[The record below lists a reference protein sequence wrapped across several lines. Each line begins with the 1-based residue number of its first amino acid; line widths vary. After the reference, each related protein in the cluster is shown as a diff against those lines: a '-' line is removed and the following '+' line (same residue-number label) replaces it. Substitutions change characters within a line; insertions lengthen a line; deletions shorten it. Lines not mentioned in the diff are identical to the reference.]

1 MSMVW
6 AKAVECD
13 AHLYAD
19 DSGLLFQQKNVTEIK
34 KTVNQRRQQYLS
46 LVVDNKL
53 RMNFGVNK
61 TK

>member
-1 MSMVW
+1 MSMIW
-6 AKAVECD
+6 AKAVEYD

-19 DSGLLFQQKNVTEIK
+19 DSCLLFQQNNVTEIK
-34 KTVNQRRQQYLS
+34 KTVNQRRQQYIS

-53 RMNFGVNK
+53 RINFGVDK